1 LVQLVQ
7 IDKKNTVFSRS
18 SIGVEIIED
27 AAKKGYLKIDPYT
40 SINLEAVLN
49 LAKLKKVSK
58 YTIQKRKVFIVRD
71 VEEKEARIETKH
83 VSEKAKQIIGLRKP
97 ISIDQII
104 NEKSKKLD
112 LTITNSAGFT
122 LENIKIRVAAI
133 NEMFESKPWMTSVS
147 ELFPFES
154 VEIGYP
160 VDTVEGNV
168 LVEASSDVY
177 GKFFSKTIKYS
188 PKKETK

>member
-1 LVQLVQ
+1 M
-7 IDKKNTVFSRS
+7 
-18 SIGVEIIED
+18 
-27 AAKKGYLKIDPYT
+27 
-40 SINLEAVLN
+40 
-49 LAKLKKVSK
+49 KKVSK

-71 VEEKEARIETKH
+71 VEEKEARIETKP

-97 ISIDQII
+97 ITVDQKID
-104 NEKSKKLD
+104 EKSKKLD
-112 LTITNSAGFT
+112 LTISNSAGFT
-122 LENIKIRVAAI
+122 LEHIKIRIAAI

-160 VDTVEGNV
+160 VGTTEGNV